1 MLSRVQ
7 STCLAAGAILL
18 LSGTIGPA
26 QVKAAQDGIQL
37 AQNDRRDS
45 NRGGESRSSSGRETK
60 MDRSSSREMSAGRS
74 SNRELSSS
82 RSSSRAL
89 RADRSSRHEI
99 SGSSRSRVSVSSQ
112 PRRERISS
120 RTTTRTV
127 VRHDRDRDHR
137 WSWRH
142 HHGSRSYAAVDFVIL
157 GPRVAYRTYGA
168 GWCRGLHRGRH
179 WDRRAG
185 WHAGRHYGPFRC

>member
-1 MLSRVQ
+1 MLSRVK
-7 STCLAAGAILL
+7 SSFLAAGAILL

-26 QVKAAQDGIQL
+26 QVKAAQDGVQL

-45 NRGGESRSSSGRETK
+45 KSGESRSSSGRQ
-60 MDRSSSREMSAGRS
+60 MNVDRSSNRQVSAGRS
-74 SNRELSSS
+74 SNREMSSN
-82 RSSSRAL
+82 RSSNREL
-89 RADRSSRHEI
+89 RADRSSRREI
-99 SGSSRSRVSVSSQ
+99 SASNRTRVSVSSQ
-112 PRRERISS
+112 PRRGRISS

-127 VRHDRDRDHR
+127 VARNHHHDRN

-142 HHGSRSYAAVDFVIL
+142 RHGSHSYAAVDFVIL
-157 GPRVAYRTYGA
+157 GPRVHYAAYGS

-179 WDRRAG
+179 WDRRSG